1 MMRRNHASRNRQITL
16 VTTTESKHS
25 SIIKKSHVSV
35 LFLAIPTVL
44 LTIIAVVVLVLE
56 QWTAH
61 NGLLIKR
68 IDLPL
73 VIDDHF
79 LNHKERLW
87 GSFM

>member
-1 MMRRNHASRNRQITL
+1 MMRRHHASKNRQITS
-16 VTTTESKHS
+16 VTTTESKRS
-25 SIIKKSHVSV
+25 SIIKKNRVSV
-35 LFLAIPTVL
+35 LFLAIPAVL
-44 LTIIAVVVLVLE
+44 LTIVAVVVLVLE

-61 NGLLIKR
+61 NGLAIKR